1 MKVQELINL
10 ISENKLYSLCDAED
24 LIGDKATKVDSGI
37 DLDSHRWFSI
47 AADVYKCDDG
57 YVGVYGV
64 FQNFSEMQTYE
75 DINILC
81 EAEEFEA
88 ITRVSYLP
96 INR

>member
-24 LIGDKATKVDSGI
+24 LIDDNATKVDSGI
-37 DLDSHRWFSI
+37 DLDEHRWFSI

-75 DINILC
+75 DIDILC
-81 EAEEFEA
+81 EAEEFEE
-88 ITRVSYLP
+88 ITKVSYRP
-96 INR
+96 INP